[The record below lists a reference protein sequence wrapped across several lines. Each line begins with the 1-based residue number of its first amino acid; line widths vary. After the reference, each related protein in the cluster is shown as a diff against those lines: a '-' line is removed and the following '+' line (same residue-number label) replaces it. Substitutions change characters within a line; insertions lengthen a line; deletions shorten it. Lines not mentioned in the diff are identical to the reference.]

1 MAKSKEAQVVDVPKY
16 TKEQLVKSVRY
27 MNYIDFLNGN
37 LCNDKMYTL
46 EQVDKMIDSF
56 YKKGGK

>member
-1 MAKSKEAQVVDVPKY
+1 MAKSKEEQVVSVPKY